1 MSRKV
6 PRETDAAA
14 APVAAPSVAVVLP
27 KGAVPGL
34 KRRGTY
40 APGVVYHVDPD
51 TAARLQARGFQLA
64 AAAPDTAEPA
74 AIADVGGGGNSIATK
89 PDQEPSP

>member
-6 PRETDAAA
+6 PRETDAVTA
-14 APVAAPSVAVVLP
+14 VAVVLP

-64 AAAPDTAEPA
+64 AAASDTAEPA
-74 AIADVGGGGNSIATK
+74 AVADAGSGGTPIATT